1 MPGTERPTFVGVAG
15 LQQHRMS
22 LRPGR
27 QRRQSTHIE
36 LGTMMVDGRDAA
48 GIDVGPGVDV
58 GQHGVRCPAVP
69 EFACDGEELLGATVT
84 IGVLQEAA
92 TPEVLAGE
100 GAPRG
105 DYILSRAAVGELTQ
119 ADELPCD

>member
-1 MPGTERPTFVGVAG
+1 MPGTERPTVVGVAG

-27 QRRQSTHIE
+27 QRRQSAHIE
-36 LGTMMVDGRDAA
+36 LGTMMVDARDAA
-48 GIDVGPGVDV
+48 GIDVGSVWPFIDV
-58 GQHGVRCPAVP
+58 GQHGVGCPAVP

-100 GAPRG
+100 GVRRG
-105 DYILSRAAVGELTQ
+105 DYIPSRTAVGQ
-119 ADELPCD
+119 